1 MRGLERG
8 SPTPE
13 RHEGRARLSVRDPRI
28 ETLLAGI
35 SIEGF
40 NVEQTR
46 SWGNGLLRARD
57 AWSDRNRHG
66 RRYSDR
72 ETAER
77 NRLAKGGAR

>member
-1 MRGLERG
+1 MSATGRGL
-8 SPTPE
+8 PTPE

-28 ETLLAGI
+28 ETLLGGI

-40 NVEQTR
+40 NLEQTR
-46 SWGNGLLRARD
+46 TWGNALLRARD
-57 AWSDRNRHG
+57 NWADRNRKG

-77 NRLAKGGAR
+77 NGLVRGGVR